1 MTAPRLEVDLDK
13 IHHNARTLVQR
24 LGERG
29 IQVLGITKATLG
41 SPEIARALI
50 RAGVVGLGDSRIEN
64 IRAMRRAGVQASM
77 SLIRSPMIS
86 QAEQV
91 VTYSDMSFNTEL
103 DVIRELS
110 SAAQAAR
117 VTHGIVLMVELGDL
131 REGIMP
137 EHLEGTVREALRLP
151 NIRVDGIGSNLAC
164 RSGVA
169 PDDRNMAELS
179 ELAESIE
186 RTLELQ
192 LALISGGNSG
202 NLQWALATADVGRI
216 NHLRL
221 GESVLLGCD
230 PIDREPIEGLCT
242 DAVTLVA
249 EVIETK
255 TKPSRPWGDIGQSAF
270 GTRIPVVNR
279 GPIVQSIL
287 ALGHQDT
294 DPAGLE
300 PPPGIDVIGASSDH
314 LIVSCGDHRLRPG
327 DELRLRP
334 NYSALVRAMTS
345 PFVSKV
351 MKGGE
356 VGSASTVGEELSG
369 KCVVQGPPG

>member
-1 MTAPRLEVDLDK
+1 VSAPRLDVDLSK

-24 LGERG
+24 LGRRG
-29 IQVLGITKATLG
+29 IEVMGVTKATCG
-41 SPEIARALI
+41 SPQIARVLI
-50 RAGVVGLGDSRIEN
+50 RAGVTGLGDSRIEN
-64 IRAMRRAGVQASM
+64 IQTMCHAGVEAPM

-91 VTYSDMSFNTEL
+91 VTHAEMSFNTEL
-103 DVIRELS
+103 DVIGKLS
-110 SAAQAAR
+110 LAAQASS
-117 VTHGIVLMVELGDL
+117 VTHGVVLMVELGDL

-137 EHLEGTVREALRLP
+137 EDLEETVRETLRLP
-151 NIRVDGIGSNLAC
+151 NIALKGIGANLAC

-179 ELAESIE
+179 AQAESIE
-186 RTLELQ
+186 SAFGVQ
-192 LALISGGNSG
+192 LDLVSGGNSA
-202 NLQWALATADVGRI
+202 NVQWALGAADLGRI

-221 GESVLLGCD
+221 GEALLLGC
-230 PIDREPIEGLCT
+230 EPVHRQAIEGLCT

-255 TKPSRPWGDIGQSAF
+255 AKPLQPWGEIGESAF
-270 GTRIPVVNR
+270 GAQTAAVDR

-294 DPAGLE
+294 DPKGIQ
-300 PPPGIDVIGASSDH
+300 PPTGVEVIGASGDH
-314 LIVSCGDHRLRPG
+314 LIVTSSRRHLVPG
-327 DELRLRP
+327 DELRFRP
-334 NYSALVRAMTS
+334 NYGALVRAWTS

-351 MKGGE
+351 MRGGG
-356 VGSASTVGEELSG
+356 GSDLDSMDRA
-369 KCVVQGPPG
+369 